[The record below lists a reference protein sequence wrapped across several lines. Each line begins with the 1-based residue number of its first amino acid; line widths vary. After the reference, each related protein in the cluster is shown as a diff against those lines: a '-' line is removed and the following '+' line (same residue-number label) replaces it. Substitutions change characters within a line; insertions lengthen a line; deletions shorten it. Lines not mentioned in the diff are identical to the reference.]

1 MESDFMLNYEKLYS
15 LSAHFVKHWVIG
27 RNNHSVEE
35 KHLLL
40 MIEASASYYS
50 WVNGEFS
57 YKRTLNFTRTIKWL
71 SEKNNNCTLVNVVDN
86 NASLSGTCVKLIKIK
101 DCALSELTFTCL
113 IF

>member
-1 MESDFMLNYEKLYS
+1 MEIFFQAAIPRVNKLSSMVPNDVESDFILNYEKLYS

-71 SEKNNNCTLVNVVDN
+71 SEK
-86 NASLSGTCVKLIKIK
+86 K
-101 DCALSELTFTCL
+101 
-113 IF
+113 